1 MRDIDPISGNPCG
14 IQFGPEPPAA
24 KGDQCPL
31 CDLSGPHAHTVDEL
45 RDLERKAAFLAA
57 KLGVP
62 SQQSKL
68 DFERQAYAVAANTV
82 ADLQSRLHS
91 AELERDKA
99 SAYNAELLHEASR
112 LQGRLD
118 AARKAWRD
126 LMLANMFERGAC
138 EANLDQ
144 LLGGKGEGHA
154 PAVERQLP

>member
-24 KGDQCPL
+24 ASDQCPL

-68 DFERQAYAVAANTV
+68 QAC
-82 ADLQSRLHS
+82 
-91 AELERDKA
+91 EK
-99 SAYNAELLHEASR
+99 
-112 LQGRLD
+112 D
-118 AARKAWRD
+118 AARYRWLRD
-126 LMLANMFERGAC
+126 PANAEVAETLFLDFNEDGATDTYYSHTGESLDGEIDARIA
-138 EANLDQ
+138 EAP
-144 LLGGKGEGHA
+144 KS
-154 PAVERQLP
+154 